1 MPKLIRITTVPISL
15 VSLLKDQP
23 KFMKAQGFEVIAIS
37 TPGELLNEV
46 EATQGVRTIGV
57 PMTRTI
63 SPVSDLKSLWHLYRI
78 FKKEKPDIVHS
89 HTPKAGTLGMIAA
102 KLAGVPIRLHTIAG
116 LPLVETAGAKR
127 KLLDAVE
134 KITYTCANKIYPNSY
149 GLQNIILKNKY
160 APKEKLKV
168 IGYGSS
174 NGIDTKEFDPERVSV
189 TTIKNLKEELGIGTD
204 DFIFL
209 FVGRVVSDKGV
220 NELVKAFREVTA
232 DKQQTAVNPAHLIIV
247 GNYENHLDP
256 LLPETEK
263 AILEHPNIHAVG
275 FKKNVIDYFATAD
288 VLTFPSYRE
297 GFPNVVMQAAAMQLP
312 AIVSDINGC
321 NEIITDGENGWII
334 PPKNTEKLQE
344 RMTWCMQNKT
354 QTKQMGLKSRQLMQE
369 KYERTYVWE
378 ELLKEYRNLLA

>member
-1 MPKLIRITTVPISL
+1 MPKLIRITTVPVSL

-46 EATQGVRTIGV
+46 EAIQGVKTIGI

-63 SPVSDLKSLWHLYRI
+63 SPVSDLKSLWQLYRV
-78 FKKEKPDIVHS
+78 FKKERPDIVHS

-102 KLAGVPIRLHTIAG
+102 KLARVPVRMHTIAG
-116 LPLVETAGAKR
+116 LPLVEATGAKR
-127 KLLDAVE
+127 KLLDVVE
-134 KITYTCANKIYPNSY
+134 KITYACAHKIYPNSY
-149 GLQNIILKNKY
+149 GLQDIILKNKY
-160 APKEKLKV
+160 TRAEKLKV
-168 IGYGSS
+168 IGHGSS
-174 NGIDTKEFDPERVSV
+174 NGIDTQEFDPGQISTE
-189 TTIKNLKEELGIGTD
+189 TTRKLREELGISQEN
-204 DFIFL
+204 FVFL

-220 NELVKAFREVTA
+220 NELVKAFAKITA
-232 DKQQTAVNPAHLIIV
+232 EKSQIQPHLILV

-263 AILEHPNIHAVG
+263 TIRENQYIHAVG
-275 FKKNVIDYFATAD
+275 YKINVNDYLASAN

-321 NEIITDGENGWII
+321 NEIITQGENGWII
-334 PPKNTEKLQE
+334 PPKNVEKLQE

-354 QTKQMGLKSRQLMQE
+354 QAKQMGLKSRQLMQE
-369 KYERTYVWE
+369 KYERAYVWQ
-378 ELLKEYRNLLA
+378 ELLKEYRNLLANT